1 MRPTERQLARGSCDD
16 VEALRPDPGWG
27 VDKLEGQP
35 PVARSHISSFRCV
48 TDVVTQRSP
57 ASMGQIYLVKD
68 RVEIER
74 RRQALPGVTIE
85 VWPDLYA
92 GDLFWLGDDEQRRE
106 AYTAVT
112 RDRPPGG
119 VFWIGESS
127 KAALDG
133 AGPPLAWELAV
144 EESLV
149 PVYFGSRLV
158 DADSLPHADSIRARA
173 LSARSIAVAWSTY
186 DRLGQRVEYRP
197 ASPLDEKFYLRR
209 PRGRT
214 LHLFHAFP
222 TKADAI
228 AAMADRSP
236 GDPGAAAWAESLS
249 VQDFSTLINI
259 AAG

>member
-1 MRPTERQLARGSCDD
+1 
-16 VEALRPDPGWG
+16 
-27 VDKLEGQP
+27 
-35 PVARSHISSFRCV
+35 
-48 TDVVTQRSP
+48 
-57 ASMGQIYLVKD
+57 MGRIYLVTD
-68 RVEIER
+68 RAEIER
-74 RRQALPGVTIE
+74 RRQALPGVIIE

-92 GDLFWLGDDEQRRE
+92 GDLFWLGDAEQRRE
-106 AYTAVT
+106 TYTAVA
-112 RDRPPGG
+112 RERPPGG
-119 VFWIGESS
+119 VYWIGETS

-133 AGPPLAWELAV
+133 TGRPLSWELAV
-144 EESLV
+144 DESLV
-149 PVYFGSRLV
+149 PVYYGPWLA

-186 DRLGQRVEYRP
+186 DRLGQRIEYRP

-214 LHLFHAFP
+214 LHLFHGFP